1 MYLGRYAAQ
10 RTYKAARASQRSRSF
25 GCSSLEMCLVAEGK
39 ADAFLLD
46 CELYEKSIRIVD
58 IAASALIL
66 REAGGKLI
74 DLEGNDLDMPF
85 DLATRANFLAYG
97 DERMREAL
105 L

>member
-1 MYLGRYAAQ
+1 M
-10 RTYKAARASQRSRSF
+10 
-25 GCSSLEMCLVAEGK
+25 
-39 ADAFLLD
+39 
-46 CELYEKSIRIVD
+46 D